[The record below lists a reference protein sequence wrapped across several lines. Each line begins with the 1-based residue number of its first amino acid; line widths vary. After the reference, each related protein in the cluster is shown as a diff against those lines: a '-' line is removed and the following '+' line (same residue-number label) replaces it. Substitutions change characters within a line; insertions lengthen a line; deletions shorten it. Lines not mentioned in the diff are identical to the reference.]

1 MMSEVRILAVDD
13 VPMNLEMLGVML
25 EDLDVE
31 LFKVFNGRE
40 ALDLLET
47 TPDVDAI
54 LLDLQMPVLDGFET
68 LKILKKSD
76 VYRDIPVIVIT
87 ADKSEV
93 VKTLA
98 LGANDFLA
106 KPYNPD
112 ELRLRVMN
120 HVRSKKLSDIAKDMN
135 NFLEQEVI
143 RKTAALREALAK
155 SKAAEHE
162 ISLRLGMAAE
172 FRDLETGLHTRRIS
186 SLSRALATLAG
197 LSEEAAE
204 VLRHAS
210 PLHDVGKIGIPDRI
224 LLKPGKLD
232 HDEFEIMKMHTDIGG
247 KILTDSED
255 YPLISAGRI
264 IATQHHEKWDGSGY
278 PGRFCGND
286 IHIYAR
292 IVTIVDVFDALTS
305 ERPYKE
311 AYNLEKTL
319 AIMKE
324 GSGSCFD
331 PQLFDLFVANIDQFV
346 KIKDELRDDH
356 AEDCLSEAVRGIAA
370 GLGAV
375 V

>member
-1 MMSEVRILAVDD
+1 
-13 VPMNLEMLGVML
+13 
-25 EDLDVE
+25 
-31 LFKVFNGRE
+31 
-40 ALDLLET
+40 
-47 TPDVDAI
+47 
-54 LLDLQMPVLDGFET
+54 
-68 LKILKKSD
+68 
-76 VYRDIPVIVIT
+76 
-87 ADKSEV
+87 
-93 VKTLA
+93 
-98 LGANDFLA
+98 
-106 KPYNPD
+106 
-112 ELRLRVMN
+112 
-120 HVRSKKLSDIAKDMN
+120 
-135 NFLEQEVI
+135 
-143 RKTAALREALAK
+143 
-155 SKAAEHE
+155 
-162 ISLRLGMAAE
+162 
-172 FRDLETGLHTRRIS
+172 
-186 SLSRALATLAG
+186 
-197 LSEEAAE
+197 
-204 VLRHAS
+204 
-210 PLHDVGKIGIPDRI
+210 
-224 LLKPGKLD
+224 
-232 HDEFEIMKMHTDIGG
+232 MKMHTDIGG